1 MRFKITYLLKT
12 AQVPA
17 KKINLNNNQKLP
29 NGNLLKL
36 YILSCQDMIRPRF
49 IIAIVFIEK
58 YTFIFIIAIDVVHRI
73 FIITFIYLINE
84 I

>member
-1 MRFKITYLLKT
+1 
-12 AQVPA
+12 
-17 KKINLNNNQKLP
+17 
-29 NGNLLKL
+29 
-36 YILSCQDMIRPRF
+36 MIRPRF